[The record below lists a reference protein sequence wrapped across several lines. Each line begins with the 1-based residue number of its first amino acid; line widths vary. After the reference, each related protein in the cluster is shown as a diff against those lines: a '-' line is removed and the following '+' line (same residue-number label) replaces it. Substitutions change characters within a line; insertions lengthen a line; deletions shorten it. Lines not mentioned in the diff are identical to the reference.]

1 MKKKNFGAVAKKYLF
16 LKTDIFKLSK
26 NPCCRWMILICSYWI
41 GVNCHKML
49 NLRQIC
55 ILMKKTL
62 EIIGEYWM
70 LMLKVFQKPEKWRIF
85 FKQCVVEAQKL
96 TLDSI
101 PLISVISVFIGAVAV
116 IQTINNLESPFI
128 PKMYVG
134 YMARE
139 ILVLEFCST
148 MVALILAGKIG
159 SNIASEIGS
168 MRITEQIDA
177 MDIMGVN
184 SANYLILPKIVSSVV
199 LSPFVMLSSFVI
211 GLLGGAAIIGAT
223 GAITMAQYVEG
234 LQFCF
239 KIHYIYYSIT
249 KMAVFTFLIT
259 SLSSYFGY
267 YAKGGS
273 LGVGRSSTRA
283 IVAIS
288 VLILIFDLALTKL
301 LL

>member
-1 MKKKNFGAVAKKYLF
+1 M
-16 LKTDIFKLSK
+16 
-26 NPCCRWMILICSYWI
+26 
-41 GVNCHKML
+41 
-49 NLRQIC
+49 
-55 ILMKKTL
+55 
-62 EIIGEYWM
+62 GEYWL
-70 LMLKVFQKPEKWRIF
+70 LMLKVFQKPEKWRVF
-85 FKQCVVEAQKL
+85 FKQCAFEAQKL

-101 PLISVISVFIGAVAV
+101 PLISVISIFIGAVAV
-116 IQTINNLESPFI
+116 IQTVNNLDNPFI

-177 MDIMGVN
+177 MEIMGVN
-184 SANYLILPKIVSSVV
+184 SANYLILPKITSSVI
-199 LSPFVMLSSFVI
+199 LSPFVMLSSFAI
-211 GLLGGAAIIGAT
+211 GLLGGAAIVFAT
-223 GAITMAQYVEG
+223 GAVTMAQYVEG
-234 LQFCF
+234 LQFSF
-239 KIHYIYYSIT
+239 KIHYVYYSIA
-249 KMAVFTFLIT
+249 KMAVFTFIIT

-273 LGVGRSSTRA
+273 LGVGRSSTLS
-283 IVAIS
+283 IVISS
-288 VLILIFDLALTKL
+288 VLILVFDLALTKL

>member
-1 MKKKNFGAVAKKYLF
+1 
-16 LKTDIFKLSK
+16 
-26 NPCCRWMILICSYWI
+26 
-41 GVNCHKML
+41 
-49 NLRQIC
+49 
-55 ILMKKTL
+55 MKKTL
-62 EIIGEYWM
+62 ETIGEYWM
-70 LMLKVFQKPEKWRIF
+70 LMTRVFQRPEKWRIF
-85 FKQCVVEAQKL
+85 FKQCAVEAQKL

-177 MDIMGVN
+177 MDIMGIN

-211 GLLGGAAIIGAT
+211 GLLGGAAIIAAT
-223 GAITMAQYVEG
+223 GAITMAQYVDG
-234 LQFCF
+234 LQFSF
-239 KIHYIYYSIT
+239 KMHYIYYSIS

-259 SLSSYFGY
+259 SLSAYFGY

-283 IVAIS
+283 IVSIS
-288 VLILIFDLALTKL
+288 VLILIFDLVLTKL

>member
-1 MKKKNFGAVAKKYLF
+1 M
-16 LKTDIFKLSK
+16 
-26 NPCCRWMILICSYWI
+26 R
-41 GVNCHKML
+41 
-49 NLRQIC
+49 
-55 ILMKKTL
+55 KTL
-62 EIIGEYWM
+62 EMTGEYCM

-85 FKQCVVEAQKL
+85 FRQCVVEAQKL
-96 TLDSI
+96 TLDSV
-101 PLISVISVFIGAVAV
+101 PLISVISIFIGAVAV
-116 IQTINNLESPFI
+116 IQTVNNLESPFI

-184 SANYLILPKIVSSVV
+184 SANYLILPKIASSVV

-211 GLLGGAAIIGAT
+211 GLLGGAAIIAAT
-223 GAITMAQYVEG
+223 GAVTMAQYVEG
-234 LQFCF
+234 LQFAF
-239 KIHYIYYSIT
+239 KMHYVWYSIA
-249 KMAVFTFLIT
+249 KMAIFTFLIT
-259 SLSSYFGY
+259 SLASYFGY

-273 LGVGRSSTRA
+273 LGVGRSSTKA
-283 IVAIS
+283 IVAMSI
-288 VLILIFDLALTKL
+288 LILVFDLVLTKL

>member
-1 MKKKNFGAVAKKYLF
+1 
-16 LKTDIFKLSK
+16 
-26 NPCCRWMILICSYWI
+26 
-41 GVNCHKML
+41 
-49 NLRQIC
+49 
-55 ILMKKTL
+55 MKKTL
-62 EIIGEYWM
+62 QIIGEYWL
-70 LMLKVFQKPEKWRIF
+70 LMTRVFQKPEKWRIF
-85 FKQCVVEAQKL
+85 FKQCVTEGNKL
-96 TLDSI
+96 ILDSI
-101 PLISVISVFIGAVAV
+101 PLISVISIFIGAVAV
-116 IQTINNLESPFI
+116 IQTVNNLESPFI

-177 MDIMGVN
+177 MEIMGVN

-211 GLLGGAAIIGAT
+211 GLFGGAAIIWAT
-223 GAITMAQYVEG
+223 GAVTMAQYVDG
-234 LQFCF
+234 LQFAF

-249 KMAVFTFLIT
+249 KMAVFTFIIT
-259 SLSSYFGY
+259 SLASYFGY
-267 YAKGGS
+267 NAKGGS
-273 LGVGRSSTRA
+273 LGVGRSSTMA
-283 IVAIS
+283 IVASS

>member
-1 MKKKNFGAVAKKYLF
+1 MRTLRKIWNLMRK
-16 LKTDIFKLSK
+16 
-26 NPCCRWMILICSYWI
+26 ILE
-41 GVNCHKML
+41 M
-49 NLRQIC
+49 
-55 ILMKKTL
+55 T
-62 EIIGEYWM
+62 GEYWT

-85 FKQCVVEAQKL
+85 FKQCAVEGQKL
-96 TLDSI
+96 TLDSV
-101 PLISVISVFIGAVAV
+101 PLISIISIFIGAVAV

-211 GLLGGAAIIGAT
+211 GLFGGAAIIAAT
-223 GAITMAQYVEG
+223 GAITMAQYIEG
-234 LQFCF
+234 LQFAF
-239 KIHYIYYSIT
+239 KIHYIYYSIS
-249 KMAVFTFLIT
+249 KMAVFTFIIT
-259 SLSSYFGY
+259 SLASYFGY
-267 YAKGGS
+267 NAKGGS
-273 LGVGRSSTRA
+273 LGVGRSSTKA

-288 VLILIFDLALTKL
+288 VLILVFDLALTKL